1 MRAHTAEAVVV
12 AMDDGKGEGEEE
24 KVAALT
30 PRAPQG
36 TTGREAWSASTGK
49 PRAVL
54 IVHRVSKKRNVGT
67 IARSCAALGVDTLVF
82 AGGGGERRKALPM
95 HGSQGADRFLAVR
108 SFPKLEQCC
117 DALRAEGFSVC
128 GVEIHG
134 SAVSVGHVPAPWRG
148 PTAFLLGEEGHGLT
162 EAEIA
167 ACDHLVYIPQVGD
180 GTASL
185 NVAVSAGIV
194 FHRFAEWAGHEER
207 PREGAKFVVGVA
219 PQKGA
224 VSDEERAQIQ
234 AQRAAKRRAREQE
247 AEAEREGRDG
257 GGEKGQEVE
266 AEEEERPPDGHFR

>member
-1 MRAHTAEAVVV
+1 MGDAAGAAGKVGGGDEVEEVGGASRRAV
-12 AMDDGKGEGEEE
+12 A
-24 KVAALT
+24 
-30 PRAPQG
+30 
-36 TTGREAWSASTGK
+36 TGREAWSASTGK

-54 IVHRVSKKRNVGT
+54 IVHRVSKKRNVGS

-82 AGGGGERRKALPM
+82 VGGGGERRKAVPM

-108 SFPKLEQCC
+108 AFPKLEACC
-117 DALRAEGFSVC
+117 EALRAEGFTVC

-134 SAVSVGHVPAPWRG
+134 SAVSVGQVPAPWRG

-167 ACDHLVYIPQVGD
+167 ACDQLVYIPQVGD

-207 PREGAKFVVGVA
+207 PREGAKYVVGVA
-219 PQKGA
+219 PQRGA
-224 VSDEERAQIQ
+224 VSDEERALIQ
-234 AQRAAKRRAREQE
+234 AQRAAKRKAREREEGAQRNMSDGGGQE
-247 AEAEREGRDG
+247 AEG
-257 GGEKGQEVE
+257 
-266 AEEEERPPDGHFR
+266 EEEEEAGEEEEGPPSGHLR